1 MQRNGLLPATP
12 NCDLVLLD
20 RSLDPVAPFV
30 HDWTYEALVY
40 DLLSVEDKAI
50 RWGGGWE
57 GGRTGACVGGWAGW
71 CCVLV
76 GGMSCVR
83 GRVIGWAGAVFVGTV
98 ESGGAH
104 GVCRGQRHPSGGG
117 WDTPCCGDG
126 VEAHISCHAGLTSPG
141 AASSHTLP

>member
-50 RWGGGWE
+50 RWVWVGGVYVEW
-57 GGRTGACVGGWAGW
+57 CVGG
-71 CCVLV
+71 
-76 GGMSCVR
+76 
-83 GRVIGWAGAVFVGTV
+83 
-98 ESGGAH
+98 
-104 GVCRGQRHPSGGG
+104 
-117 WDTPCCGDG
+117 
-126 VEAHISCHAGLTSPG
+126 
-141 AASSHTLP
+141 